1 MIFRFIGGNTIKS
14 VLNNTIIKK
23 NTIPII
29 NYIAENTT
37 NDSNNIF
44 LEYKNLIKHLN
55 SDYIIALKLSS
66 INFNENYL
74 NKIIQGCKLKNIKL
88 IIDAENNKN
97 IEKYRSIVNNAII
110 NHNSDD
116 LNVIKTYQMYR
127 KDSLHELNNDI
138 KYFDSKNIYLS
149 CKLVRG
155 AYYNEE
161 NEENEK
167 NKENN
172 LFKIKNDTDL
182 NYNKAIIKCYE
193 SGFNNNIIA
202 SHNHFSIKL
211 AMLLNK
217 KDKFIIANLKGMNER
232 FMNNITDIQKA
243 EYIPYGE
250 YNEMIP
256 YLTRRLY
263 ENIDQIKYSLL

>member
-1 MIFRFIGGNTIKS
+1 MIFRFIGGKNIKN
-14 VLNNTIIKK
+14 LFNNNIIKK

-29 NYIAENTT
+29 NYIAENTS
-37 NDSNNIF
+37 NNSNNIY
-44 LEYKNLIKHLN
+44 LEYKNLIKELN

-66 INFNENYL
+66 LNFNENYL
-74 NKIIQGCKLKNIKL
+74 NKIIDDCKLKNIKL

-110 NHNSDD
+110 NHNSKN

-127 KDSLHELNNDI
+127 KDSLHELNHDI
-138 KYFDSKNIYLS
+138 NYFENNNINLS

-161 NEENEK
+161 KNENH
-167 NKENN
+167 
-172 LFKIKNDTDL
+172 LFKSKNDTDL

-193 SGFNNNIIA
+193 SRFNNNIIA

-217 KDKFIIANLKGMNER
+217 NDKFIIANLKGMNER
-232 FMNNITDIQKA
+232 FMNNIIDIKKA